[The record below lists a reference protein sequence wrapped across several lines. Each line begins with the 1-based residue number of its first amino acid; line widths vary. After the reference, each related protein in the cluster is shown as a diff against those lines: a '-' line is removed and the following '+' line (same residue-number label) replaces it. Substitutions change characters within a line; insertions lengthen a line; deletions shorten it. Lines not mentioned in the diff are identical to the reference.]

1 MFDLSA
7 LYIDFS
13 KCPVGTPLLTHFPEL
28 GAFPEFK
35 KAENDNQIKIAILTA
50 DNESPFAK
58 IKDRET
64 MLNSIFEFLKIPL
77 ETQKEK
83 DFFNEVMS
91 YRNDLVLDC
100 WIRYIQMIH
109 DTDYTDWLMMQQ
121 TYNFLLEKSK
131 VKQEAGESEDKYLD
145 RRLKIQK
152 NLKQI
157 GADMKELEIKL
168 YPDSKAARE
177 AALRENIKIVLY
189 AEQYAESNT
198 HI

>member
-13 KCPVGTPLLTHFPEL
+13 KCPKGTPLLTFFPEL
-28 GAFPEFK
+28 SAFPEYK
-35 KAENDNQIKIAILTA
+35 KAENDDQIKIAILTA

-64 MLNSIFEFLKIPL
+64 MLTSIFEFLKIPI
-77 ETQKEK
+77 ETKKQKE
-83 DFFNEVMS
+83 FFDQVMA
-91 YRNDLVLDC
+91 YRHDIVLDC
-100 WIRYIQMIH
+100 WIRYIQIIH

-131 VKQEAGESEDKYLD
+131 VKQETGESEDKYLD

-177 AALRENIKIVLY
+177 AALRENVKIVLY
-189 AEQYAESNT
+189 AEQYAESST
-198 HI
+198 HV